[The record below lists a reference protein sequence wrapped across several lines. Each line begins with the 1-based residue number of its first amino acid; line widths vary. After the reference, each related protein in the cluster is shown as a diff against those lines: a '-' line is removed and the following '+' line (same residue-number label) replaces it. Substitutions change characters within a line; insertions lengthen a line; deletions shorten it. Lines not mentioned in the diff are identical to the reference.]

1 MSALLPRRALR
12 SDGTFRRIVAST
24 YEGIARLN
32 KEVLAWR
39 LREHVRGTRVLF
51 KGLLGEAIE
60 GEGGDGA
67 FEMRCGD
74 APSTVGATPAGE
86 FITFDPD
93 QAFIHTSASKHA
105 FGIRARARRGG
116 THQCIERGRWTPAR
130 RRIFSTESPRNQVTN
145 VLRPV
150 SRESTPFFGV

>member
-1 MSALLPRRALR
+1 
-12 SDGTFRRIVAST
+12 
-24 YEGIARLN
+24 
-32 KEVLAWR
+32 
-39 LREHVRGTRVLF
+39 
-51 KGLLGEAIE
+51 
-60 GEGGDGA
+60 
-67 FEMRCGD
+67 MRCGD

-116 THQCIERGRWTPAR
+116 TRQCIERGRWTPAR

-150 SRESTPFFGV
+150 SRESTPFFGVRSEEHTSELQSPMYLVCRLLLEKKHFPTT